1 MLCLGAL
8 HLRGAAVTR
17 SPGSLVGLGSRRRL
31 RGLLLPRLL
40 GWLRPGVL
48 SVFRGDDLYGGFKDI
63 LLSVPEQQVITVRL
77 ILRSESEQG
86 RDMVYK
92 KVYI

>member
-1 MLCLGAL
+1 M
-8 HLRGAAVTR
+8 
-17 SPGSLVGLGSRRRL
+17 
-31 RGLLLPRLL
+31 
-40 GWLRPGVL
+40 
-48 SVFRGDDLYGGFKDI
+48 FRGDDLYGGFKDI
-63 LLSVPEQQVITVRL
+63 LLSVLEQQVITVRL

>member
-1 MLCLGAL
+1 
-8 HLRGAAVTR
+8 
-17 SPGSLVGLGSRRRL
+17 
-31 RGLLLPRLL
+31 
-40 GWLRPGVL
+40 
-48 SVFRGDDLYGGFKDI
+48 VFRGDDLYGGFKDI